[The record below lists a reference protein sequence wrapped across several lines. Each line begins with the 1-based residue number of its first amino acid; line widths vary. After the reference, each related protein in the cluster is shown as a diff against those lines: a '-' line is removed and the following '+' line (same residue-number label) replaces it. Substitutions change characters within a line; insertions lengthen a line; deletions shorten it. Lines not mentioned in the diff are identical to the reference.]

1 MYVGTHA
8 GSGRLPDVK
17 TDIPKQFGT
26 NMSKP
31 PPSGPHS
38 DIDGVHQDEL
48 PNHEATIEAGQDPA
62 NLGLARGY
70 GKGYPNDV
78 DEEDG
83 EGGSREGAGEA
94 TSGRERPI

>member
-1 MYVGTHA
+1 
-8 GSGRLPDVK
+8 
-17 TDIPKQFGT
+17 
-26 NMSKP
+26 MSKP

-48 PNHEATIEAGQDPA
+48 PKHEATRKAGEDPA

-78 DEEDG
+78 DEEA
-83 EGGSREGAGEA
+83 EGGRSQDGGDKA
-94 TSGRERPI
+94 TPGRERPI